1 VGLRRNRKLDEL
13 RSALELATED
23 ELQQITNILF
33 CRRFNP
39 LDYLQAPD
47 PVEVQSQDWDSWLDS
62 LENRFRYLAA
72 DGMTVIKG
80 KTGNVS
86 YRQALIRVCHFLK
99 IPYSTKMP
107 TTEIEAEI
115 YLHLVNKAWKRL
127 PAAEQKT
134 LSIQIQKAIARSKVP
149 QPLPV
154 HLQHDPLDIVLK
166 GTGAIAVNSIL
177 KPIILKNIAQ
187 QFALHFTR
195 YQAAKTA
202 LIEGGTAA
210 ANQIALQTAK
220 RGMTAAAARYGA
232 LRTVLSVAG
241 PAMWGWFIAD
251 LGWKAI
257 ATDYGRIIPAIF
269 ALAQIRLTRADECWE
284 FA

>member
-1 VGLRRNRKLDEL
+1 MDEL

-62 LENRFRYLAA
+62 IENRFRYLAA
-72 DGMTVIKG
+72 DGVTVIKG
-80 KTGNVS
+80 KTREVS

-99 IPYSTKMP
+99 IPYSNKMP

-115 YLHLVNKAWKRL
+115 YLHLVSKAWKRL
-127 PAAEQKT
+127 PASEQKS
-134 LSIQIQKAIARSKVP
+134 LSIQIQKAIAGSKIP
-149 QPLPV
+149 EPLPV
-154 HLQHDPLDIVLK
+154 HLQHDPLNIVLK
-166 GTGAIAVNSIL
+166 GTGALAVNSII

-187 QFALHFTR
+187 QFALHLAR

-202 LIEGGTAA
+202 LIGGGTAA
-210 ANQIALQTAK
+210 ANQIALQAAK
-220 RGMTAAAARYGA
+220 RGMTVAAARYGA

-241 PAMWGWFIAD
+241 PALWGWFIAD

-257 ATDYGRIIPAIF
+257 ATDYGRIIPTIF
-269 ALAQIRLTRADECWE
+269 ALAQIRLTRDECWE